1 MPLAVNPSLA
11 DAAASPSTLNCL
23 VVLDVISPRSS
34 AARCVASLTCG
45 SDKFDAAAR
54 FASARALDSNVPGRA
69 YLLRRRRRFGNPA
82 HSKRP

>member
-11 DAAASPSTLNCL
+11 DADASPSTLNCL

-34 AARCVASLTCG
+34 AARCG